1 MSTDLFVAL
10 LTYALVTSIT
20 PGPNNFMLLASG
32 VNFGFWR
39 TVPQMLGI
47 SVGFASLLIG
57 VGCGL
62 GALLIAFPALDTS
75 LKVAG
80 GGYLLYLSWRIA
92 SSRSLATNGEGAAR
106 PMTLLESAAFQW
118 VNPKAWVMAVVAMAA
133 YTNPERPF
141 LSVAIVV
148 VRLHAGEPAERLGLG
163 RIRHGH
169 ARLPGRSDAAQM
181 VQHRDGRAA
190 GGNDLAHAQLNR
202 SIAGLASISQKH
214 AAGASSPA
222 SMPMRASTCAAQ
234 SHGLNFAPCPTII
247 TTTTITTTSSTRWRR
262 GCARWKPS

>member
-10 LTYALVTSIT
+10 LAYAFVTSIT

-39 TVPQMLGI
+39 TVPHMFGI

-62 GALLIAFPALDTS
+62 GALLTAFPALHTS

-80 GGYLLYLSWRIA
+80 GAYLLYLAWRIA
-92 SSRSLATNGEGAAR
+92 SSRSLATDGEAAPR
-106 PMTLLESAAFQW
+106 PMTLLEAAAFQW

-141 LSVAIVV
+141 LSVADRRR
-148 VRLHAGEPAERLGLG
+148 RLHAGEPAERLGLG
-163 RIRHGH
+163 RIRHG
-169 ARLPGRSDAAQM
+169 A
-181 VQHRDGRAA
+181 
-190 GGNDLAHAQLNR
+190 
-202 SIAGLASISQKH
+202 
-214 AAGASSPA
+214 
-222 SMPMRASTCAAQ
+222 CAA
-234 SHGLNFAPCPTII
+234 SLPTRRGSNGS
-247 TTTTITTTSSTRWRR
+247 TSRWACCWRR
-262 GCARWKPS
+262 RSGRC

>member
-10 LTYALVTSIT
+10 LTYAFVTSIT

-62 GALLIAFPALDTS
+62 GRAAHRLSRAAHVAEVRRRRLSALSRLADRQLALACNERRSGRPADD
-75 LKVAG
+75 
-80 GGYLLYLSWRIA
+80 
-92 SSRSLATNGEGAAR
+92 AAR
-106 PMTLLESAAFQW
+106 IGGFPVGQSEGLGDGGRRDGRLHQSRAA
-118 VNPKAWVMAVVAMAA
+118 VPVG
-133 YTNPERPF
+133 
-141 LSVAIVV
+141 AIVV
-148 VRLHAGEPAERLGLG
+148 VAFTLVNLPSVSCWAGFGMA
-163 RIRHGH
+163 H

-190 GGNDLAHAQLNR
+190 GRNDLADAQLNR
-202 SIAGLASISQKH
+202 TIAGLASISQKI
-214 AAGASSPA
+214 
-222 SMPMRASTCAAQ
+222 ASTAKKA
-234 SHGLNFAPCPTII
+234 G
-247 TTTTITTTSSTRWRR
+247 
-262 GCARWKPS
+262 KPQANQIR